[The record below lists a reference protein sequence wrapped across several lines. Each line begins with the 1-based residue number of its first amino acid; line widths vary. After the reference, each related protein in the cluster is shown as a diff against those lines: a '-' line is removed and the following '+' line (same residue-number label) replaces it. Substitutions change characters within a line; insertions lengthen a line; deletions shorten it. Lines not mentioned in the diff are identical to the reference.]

1 MSKYGKRIL
10 AAGMCASMAMG
21 LLTGCS
27 SSNDEVV
34 AKMGDTKLTLGEA
47 NFMLRYSQAQT
58 QSYLGA
64 MFGEGT
70 NVFQQDLTGSGQAY
84 GETVKESV
92 LNDLKDMTILEQHMS
107 DYNVELTDEDKAAI
121 EEAAKQFIADN
132 SKDVLKEMSA
142 TEETVSR
149 ILTLYT
155 IQSKMETAIEAD
167 VDTEVSDEEAAQKT
181 IQYAYFTIPETESET
196 EDATEATSADE
207 SASETE
213 TETEAT
219 SKSETVAETE
229 TEATSETEAASE
241 AASEETSEDTTESET
256 EESAEKKETRETVQG
271 IIDAVQGGETLE
283 DAGMLCLKAGMDME
297 LPNPSGFGE
306 KFLEKFRTGKAD
318 ISVLNRAVLRVLTAK
333 FRMGLFEHPFSLHG
347 EELKGVFSQK
357 TDREVSLQSAKESL
371 VLLKNNG
378 VLPIGSDVKKIAV
391 IGPHAD
397 CARKFFGGYTHMCMM
412 ESTYAIANSIAGVS
426 GVKVAKPEEIKT
438 VPGTNI
444 QSDETEEFDQ
454 ILRRQKPDC
463 RSLLEELREK
473 LPDVEVSYSYG
484 YYIAG
489 EDESHFEEALEKI
502 KEADLVIL
510 TLGGKHGTCS
520 MSSMGEGVDGSNIN
534 LPKGQDE
541 FIKRAAAFGKPMV
554 GVHFDGRPI
563 SSDIADK
570 YLDGILEA
578 WSPAE
583 TGAEAVVS
591 VLLGEYNPG
600 GKMPV
605 TTAYHAGQ
613 IPVYYNHQYNS
624 CWDQVGSIG
633 FANYVDL
640 PHTPRYCFGHG
651 LSYTQFSYSKKEIG
665 PFETIEIRVDVENVG
680 SRAGDEVVQ
689 LYLRDLYASMA
700 RPVKELAG
708 FKRITLE
715 PGEKQT
721 VIFEVKASQMAFL
734 DMNMQWKVEKGTF
747 LVEVGSSSQD
757 IRLKDEYKVTEDGWL
772 EGTDRGFYAK
782 AYKEADRT

>member
-213 TETEAT
+213 TGTEAVSETETETEAT
-219 SKSETVAETE
+219 SESETVAETE
-229 TEATSETEAASE
+229 TEVTSETEAASE

-283 DAGMLCLKAGMDME
+283 DAVKA
-297 LPNPSGFGE
+297 
-306 KFLEKFRTGKAD
+306 AD
-318 ISVLNRAVLRVLTAK
+318 ESKSLT
-333 FRMGLFEHPFSLHG
+333 
-347 EELKGVFSQK
+347 
-357 TDREVSLQSAKESL
+357 
-371 VLLKNNG
+371 
-378 VLPIGSDVKKIAV
+378 
-391 IGPHAD
+391 
-397 CARKFFGGYTHMCMM
+397 
-412 ESTYAIANSIAGVS
+412 
-426 GVKVAKPEEIKT
+426 
-438 VPGTNI
+438 
-444 QSDETEEFDQ
+444 
-454 ILRRQKPDC
+454 
-463 RSLLEELREK
+463 
-473 LPDVEVSYSYG
+473 SYSYG
-484 YYIAG
+484 ADEETLNENLKNAADALSDGEIASEPVEG
-489 EDESHFEEALEKI
+489 ENGFYVVQMVSTFDRDATDQKKEEIIKDRKKELYDNKIAEWDTESFDINEKVWDKVTFEEIFTLKQEETEK
-502 KEADLVIL
+502 
-510 TLGGKHGTCS
+510 
-520 MSSMGEGVDGSNIN
+520 
-534 LPKGQDE
+534 
-541 FIKRAAAFGKPMV
+541 
-554 GVHFDGRPI
+554 
-563 SSDIADK
+563 
-570 YLDGILEA
+570 
-578 WSPAE
+578 
-583 TGAEAVVS
+583 
-591 VLLGEYNPG
+591 
-600 GKMPV
+600 
-605 TTAYHAGQ
+605 
-613 IPVYYNHQYNS
+613 
-624 CWDQVGSIG
+624 
-633 FANYVDL
+633 
-640 PHTPRYCFGHG
+640 
-651 LSYTQFSYSKKEIG
+651 
-665 PFETIEIRVDVENVG
+665 
-680 SRAGDEVVQ
+680 
-689 LYLRDLYASMA
+689 
-700 RPVKELAG
+700 
-708 FKRITLE
+708 
-715 PGEKQT
+715 
-721 VIFEVKASQMAFL
+721 
-734 DMNMQWKVEKGTF
+734 
-747 LVEVGSSSQD
+747 
-757 IRLKDEYKVTEDGWL
+757 
-772 EGTDRGFYAK
+772 
-782 AYKEADRT
+782 

>member
-213 TETEAT
+213 TGTEAV
-219 SKSETVAETE
+219 SETETE

-283 DAGMLCLKAGMDME
+283 DAVKA
-297 LPNPSGFGE
+297 
-306 KFLEKFRTGKAD
+306 AD
-318 ISVLNRAVLRVLTAK
+318 ESKSLT
-333 FRMGLFEHPFSLHG
+333 
-347 EELKGVFSQK
+347 
-357 TDREVSLQSAKESL
+357 
-371 VLLKNNG
+371 
-378 VLPIGSDVKKIAV
+378 
-391 IGPHAD
+391 
-397 CARKFFGGYTHMCMM
+397 
-412 ESTYAIANSIAGVS
+412 
-426 GVKVAKPEEIKT
+426 
-438 VPGTNI
+438 
-444 QSDETEEFDQ
+444 
-454 ILRRQKPDC
+454 
-463 RSLLEELREK
+463 
-473 LPDVEVSYSYG
+473 SYSYG
-484 YYIAG
+484 ADEETLNENLKNAADALSDGEVASEPVEGENGFYVVQMVSTFDRDATDQKKEEIIKDRKKELYDNKIA
-489 EDESHFEEALEKI
+489 EWDTESFDINEKVWDKVTFEEIFTLKQEETESETGTESAS
-502 KEADLVIL
+502 EASTDTEGISEAESASE
-510 TLGGKHGTCS
+510 T
-520 MSSMGEGVDGSNIN
+520 EGVT
-534 LPKGQDE
+534 E
-541 FIKRAAAFGKPMV
+541 AASETESVAEETESE
-554 GVHFDGRPI
+554 I
-563 SSDIADK
+563 QS
-570 YLDGILEA
+570 EA
-578 WSPAE
+578 E
-583 TGAEAVVS
+583 
-591 VLLGEYNPG
+591 
-600 GKMPV
+600 
-605 TTAYHAGQ
+605 
-613 IPVYYNHQYNS
+613 
-624 CWDQVGSIG
+624 
-633 FANYVDL
+633 
-640 PHTPRYCFGHG
+640 
-651 LSYTQFSYSKKEIG
+651 
-665 PFETIEIRVDVENVG
+665 
-680 SRAGDEVVQ
+680 
-689 LYLRDLYASMA
+689 
-700 RPVKELAG
+700 
-708 FKRITLE
+708 
-715 PGEKQT
+715 
-721 VIFEVKASQMAFL
+721 
-734 DMNMQWKVEKGTF
+734 
-747 LVEVGSSSQD
+747 
-757 IRLKDEYKVTEDGWL
+757 
-772 EGTDRGFYAK
+772 
-782 AYKEADRT
+782 

>member
-34 AKMGDTKLTLGEA
+34 AKMGDAKLTLGEA

-213 TETEAT
+213 TGTEAVSETETETEAT
-219 SKSETVAETE
+219 SESETVAETE

-283 DAGMLCLKAGMDME
+283 DAVKAADE
-297 LPNPSGFGE
+297 
-306 KFLEKFRTGKAD
+306 GK
-318 ISVLNRAVLRVLTAK
+318 SLT
-333 FRMGLFEHPFSLHG
+333 
-347 EELKGVFSQK
+347 
-357 TDREVSLQSAKESL
+357 
-371 VLLKNNG
+371 
-378 VLPIGSDVKKIAV
+378 
-391 IGPHAD
+391 
-397 CARKFFGGYTHMCMM
+397 
-412 ESTYAIANSIAGVS
+412 
-426 GVKVAKPEEIKT
+426 
-438 VPGTNI
+438 
-444 QSDETEEFDQ
+444 
-454 ILRRQKPDC
+454 
-463 RSLLEELREK
+463 
-473 LPDVEVSYSYG
+473 SYSYG
-484 YYIAG
+484 ADEETLNENLKNAADALSDGEIASEPVEG
-489 EDESHFEEALEKI
+489 ENGFYVVQMVSTFDRDATDQKKEEIIKDRKKELYDNKIEEWDTESFDINEKVWDKVTFEEIFTLKQEETESETGTESAS
-502 KEADLVIL
+502 EASTDTEGISEAESASE
-510 TLGGKHGTCS
+510 T
-520 MSSMGEGVDGSNIN
+520 EGVT
-534 LPKGQDE
+534 E
-541 FIKRAAAFGKPMV
+541 AASETESVAEETESE
-554 GVHFDGRPI
+554 I
-563 SSDIADK
+563 QS
-570 YLDGILEA
+570 EA
-578 WSPAE
+578 E
-583 TGAEAVVS
+583 
-591 VLLGEYNPG
+591 
-600 GKMPV
+600 
-605 TTAYHAGQ
+605 
-613 IPVYYNHQYNS
+613 
-624 CWDQVGSIG
+624 
-633 FANYVDL
+633 
-640 PHTPRYCFGHG
+640 
-651 LSYTQFSYSKKEIG
+651 
-665 PFETIEIRVDVENVG
+665 
-680 SRAGDEVVQ
+680 
-689 LYLRDLYASMA
+689 
-700 RPVKELAG
+700 
-708 FKRITLE
+708 
-715 PGEKQT
+715 
-721 VIFEVKASQMAFL
+721 
-734 DMNMQWKVEKGTF
+734 
-747 LVEVGSSSQD
+747 
-757 IRLKDEYKVTEDGWL
+757 
-772 EGTDRGFYAK
+772 
-782 AYKEADRT
+782 

>member
-213 TETEAT
+213 TGTEAVSETETETEAT
-219 SKSETVAETE
+219 SESETVAETE

-271 IIDAVQGGETLE
+271 VIDAVQGGETLE
-283 DAGMLCLKAGMDME
+283 DAVKA
-297 LPNPSGFGE
+297 
-306 KFLEKFRTGKAD
+306 AD
-318 ISVLNRAVLRVLTAK
+318 ESKSLT
-333 FRMGLFEHPFSLHG
+333 
-347 EELKGVFSQK
+347 
-357 TDREVSLQSAKESL
+357 
-371 VLLKNNG
+371 
-378 VLPIGSDVKKIAV
+378 
-391 IGPHAD
+391 
-397 CARKFFGGYTHMCMM
+397 
-412 ESTYAIANSIAGVS
+412 
-426 GVKVAKPEEIKT
+426 
-438 VPGTNI
+438 
-444 QSDETEEFDQ
+444 
-454 ILRRQKPDC
+454 
-463 RSLLEELREK
+463 
-473 LPDVEVSYSYG
+473 SYSYG
-484 YYIAG
+484 ADEETLNENLKNAADALSDGEIASEPVEG
-489 EDESHFEEALEKI
+489 ENGFYVVQMVSTFDRDATDQKKEEIIKDRKKELYDNKIAEWDTESFDINEKVWDRVTFEEIFTLKQEETESETGTESAS
-502 KEADLVIL
+502 EASTDTEGISEAESASE
-510 TLGGKHGTCS
+510 T
-520 MSSMGEGVDGSNIN
+520 EGVT
-534 LPKGQDE
+534 E
-541 FIKRAAAFGKPMV
+541 AASETESVAEETESE
-554 GVHFDGRPI
+554 I
-563 SSDIADK
+563 QS
-570 YLDGILEA
+570 EA
-578 WSPAE
+578 E
-583 TGAEAVVS
+583 
-591 VLLGEYNPG
+591 
-600 GKMPV
+600 
-605 TTAYHAGQ
+605 
-613 IPVYYNHQYNS
+613 
-624 CWDQVGSIG
+624 
-633 FANYVDL
+633 
-640 PHTPRYCFGHG
+640 
-651 LSYTQFSYSKKEIG
+651 
-665 PFETIEIRVDVENVG
+665 
-680 SRAGDEVVQ
+680 
-689 LYLRDLYASMA
+689 
-700 RPVKELAG
+700 
-708 FKRITLE
+708 
-715 PGEKQT
+715 
-721 VIFEVKASQMAFL
+721 
-734 DMNMQWKVEKGTF
+734 
-747 LVEVGSSSQD
+747 
-757 IRLKDEYKVTEDGWL
+757 
-772 EGTDRGFYAK
+772 
-782 AYKEADRT
+782 

>member
-213 TETEAT
+213 TGTEAT
-219 SKSETVAETE
+219 NESETVAETE

-283 DAGMLCLKAGMDME
+283 DAVKA
-297 LPNPSGFGE
+297 
-306 KFLEKFRTGKAD
+306 AD
-318 ISVLNRAVLRVLTAK
+318 ESKSLT
-333 FRMGLFEHPFSLHG
+333 
-347 EELKGVFSQK
+347 
-357 TDREVSLQSAKESL
+357 
-371 VLLKNNG
+371 
-378 VLPIGSDVKKIAV
+378 
-391 IGPHAD
+391 
-397 CARKFFGGYTHMCMM
+397 
-412 ESTYAIANSIAGVS
+412 
-426 GVKVAKPEEIKT
+426 
-438 VPGTNI
+438 
-444 QSDETEEFDQ
+444 
-454 ILRRQKPDC
+454 
-463 RSLLEELREK
+463 
-473 LPDVEVSYSYG
+473 SYSYG
-484 YYIAG
+484 ADEETLNENLKNAADALSDGEIASEPVEG
-489 EDESHFEEALEKI
+489 ENGFYVVQMVSTFDRDATDQKKEEIIKDRKKELYDNKIAEWDTESFDINEKVWDKVTFEEIFTLKQEETESETGTESAS
-502 KEADLVIL
+502 EASTDTEGISEAESASE
-510 TLGGKHGTCS
+510 T
-520 MSSMGEGVDGSNIN
+520 EGVT
-534 LPKGQDE
+534 E
-541 FIKRAAAFGKPMV
+541 AASETESVAEETESE
-554 GVHFDGRPI
+554 I
-563 SSDIADK
+563 QS
-570 YLDGILEA
+570 EA
-578 WSPAE
+578 E
-583 TGAEAVVS
+583 
-591 VLLGEYNPG
+591 
-600 GKMPV
+600 
-605 TTAYHAGQ
+605 
-613 IPVYYNHQYNS
+613 
-624 CWDQVGSIG
+624 
-633 FANYVDL
+633 
-640 PHTPRYCFGHG
+640 
-651 LSYTQFSYSKKEIG
+651 
-665 PFETIEIRVDVENVG
+665 
-680 SRAGDEVVQ
+680 
-689 LYLRDLYASMA
+689 
-700 RPVKELAG
+700 
-708 FKRITLE
+708 
-715 PGEKQT
+715 
-721 VIFEVKASQMAFL
+721 
-734 DMNMQWKVEKGTF
+734 
-747 LVEVGSSSQD
+747 
-757 IRLKDEYKVTEDGWL
+757 
-772 EGTDRGFYAK
+772 
-782 AYKEADRT
+782 